1 MFSKLKRKT
10 LALNFF
16 LIVLVLSIGYSPG
29 MRSEINSASA
39 TSPAIVSQ
47 IRGDTYSDAALS
59 DGNHMWTGGLEPWMK
74 ASNGTFVPYIL
85 SQNSTHYIV
94 DNKEAPFIINK
105 NNCIT
110 SIYDNSVPLSQNPAS
125 IIGKEWWDVS
135 YHTNTSPLFINM
147 DLSSTICTISVT
159 TNSSGIFIDTL
170 KAFPAGTLEVTYE
183 KIIGKPWETILI
195 PTNTLPASNY
205 SIKPIERISGIN
217 ADRIMVGTAT
227 FDSTVALSSQINQ
240 SSSMITIH
248 KGVKS
253 FVFDERNAL
262 ANFKQLNITKTSSG
276 FSLST
281 DFGSNIP
288 ILSANQK
295 FTIDPTFGYSAGS
308 EKALSDDVIV
318 STSCASTGIIATG
331 LNYLELA
338 KTASSPSNGCIVSYG
353 RWDVTSIPTGSTINN
368 ATLEINVVDFGGSIN
383 CDYAKMITH
392 DPNSATLS
400 QVWADIMNGT
410 AYVSND
416 NKCMTTGSGKI
427 ILLGSTANADI
438 HNQLSAG
445 WFAIGVRY
453 HNMVRDGSYH
463 TTVAQNYANTDM
475 TLQIVYT
482 TVPSQVTG
490 LTVINQTN
498 SAINLSWTAPN
509 NGGSTITGYKVQRA
523 SNTWVDVTNS
533 TGSALTKY
541 NATSLSSNTKYVFR
555 VAAWNGIGLGT
566 YSSNVTGHTF
576 ANPPFSLSVN
586 PTSVSQFRINWT
598 APGGNDTI
606 TGYKIERQTNGG
618 SFSTLVSN
626 TGNSTTHYDNTG
638 LSMGTTYGY
647 RIFAINGAGTG
658 NPSIIIS
665 ATSPITSSDTRL
677 DSSGIQ
683 RASYFDGT
691 TQWVFYYDG
700 SNILY
705 RYSSDSGTTLSAS
718 SSTSSGSLASNSYFT
733 VYGESNKV
741 VISYA
746 TSSNVLTKIGTITG
760 TSISWSSPVTVYS
773 VSGTNSGQNFYPAFE
788 KMSSNLFLGFNVVT
802 GGLGTERVYNSTT
815 LGSAWSYDTTF
826 SAAQTNPASIALVK
840 YSNNTKLVA
849 IVARYD
855 SGEFQYSTYNGTG
868 WSTQVY
874 TTGAGLTNN
883 AIKSI
888 SMSAASNGTCAWVG
902 YVKDN
907 SGGSLKTMLFCNPTH
922 ISFPATGITT
932 TNLEPS
938 MSQAGPNMR
947 LFYVRSND
955 IYAITHNATS
965 WGPEFVLFANV
976 TNASFP
982 HGEKNGYG
990 GNHVPVVWREGNS
1003 SPYTVRF
1010 KVDTN
1015 LFSFPA
1021 YISEFEFHYGGH
1033 GTDAIMAIK
1042 HPTPPLGKD
1051 TFWARAFENSLVIA
1065 ANNDFGTVGAG
1076 YTTYIPL
1083 GQSTPQT
1090 VDLGYAVD
1098 VLGASQTYYI
1108 GSTPITSGQVEYAVL
1123 YAGNSCWNIHT
1134 LYFIQSVCIP
1144 NMIWGFP
1151 TYAVTASFNANT
1163 DPQDFTSAQYV
1174 DTTETSHLLN
1184 TIPATYNCFPIKA
1197 EILNTNEITFGGI
1210 SGCSISPPHDLPT
1223 VQLPG

>member
-1 MFSKLKRKT
+1 
-10 LALNFF
+10 
-16 LIVLVLSIGYSPG
+16 
-29 MRSEINSASA
+29 MRSGINSASA
-39 TSPAIVSQ
+39 TSPTIVSQ

-59 DGNHMWTGGLEPWMK
+59 DGNHLWTGGLEPWMK

-110 SIYDNSVPLSQNPAS
+110 SIYDNSVPFSQDPAS
-125 IIGKEWWDVS
+125 IINKEWWDVS
-135 YHTNTSPLFINM
+135 YHTAVSPLYINM
-147 DLSSTICTISVT
+147 DLSSTACTISVT

-170 KAFPAGTLEVTYE
+170 KTFPVGTLEVTYE
-183 KIIGKPWETILI
+183 KITGKPWETILT
-195 PTNTLPASNY
+195 PTNTLSASSY
-205 SIKPIERISGIN
+205 SIKPMERISGIS
-217 ADRIMVGTAT
+217 ADSIVVGMTP
-227 FDSTVALSSQINQ
+227 FNSTVALSSQINQ

-248 KGVKS
+248 KGIKS

-262 ANFKQLNITKTSSG
+262 ANFKQLNMTKTSSS
-276 FSLST
+276 FSLSI

-288 ILSANQK
+288 VLSTNQK
-295 FTIDPTFGYSAGS
+295 FTIDPTFGYATGNII
-308 EKALSDDVIV
+308 VIGDGV
-318 STSCASTGIIATG
+318 STGSLCPTSGLTVYSNWSWTLAKEASTINSDCNLT
-331 LNYLELA
+331 
-338 KTASSPSNGCIVSYG
+338 VG
-353 RWDVTSIPTGSTINN
+353 RWNVSSIPTGSTVSSASIQLVTSSAGWEANP
-368 ATLEINVVDFGGSIN
+368 IN
-383 CDYAKMITH
+383 CDFVQNIAH
-392 DPNSATLS
+392 DPTTATAS
-400 QVWADIMNGT
+400 QIWSDITGGT
-410 AYVSND
+410 AYISN
-416 NKCMTTGSGKI
+416 NTICTLNTTTSVT
-427 ILLGSTANADI
+427 LGSTANTDV

-445 WFAIGVRY
+445 WFAVGLRF
-453 HNMVRDGSYH
+453 NSMTRDSLTH
-463 TTVAQNYANTDM
+463 ISESPNYLSSGM
-475 TLQIVYT
+475 ELQIVYT
-482 TVPSQVTG
+482 ATVPSQVTG
-490 LTVINQTN
+490 LTVTNQTN

-523 SNTWVDVTNS
+523 GSAWVDVINS
-533 TGSALTKY
+533 TGSTLTKY
-541 NATSLSSNTKYVFR
+541 NATSLSSNTKYVFH
-555 VAAWNGIGLGT
+555 VAAWNGVGLGA

-576 ANPPFSLSVN
+576 ADPPFSLFIN
-586 PTSVSQFRINWT
+586 PTSVSQFRIIWT

-606 TGYKIERQTNGG
+606 SGYKIERQTSGG

-647 RIFAINGAGTG
+647 RISAINGAGTG

-705 RYSSDSGTTLSAS
+705 RYSSDSGTTLSTS
-718 SSTSSGSLASNSYFT
+718 SSISSGSLASSSYFT
-733 VYGESNKV
+733 VYGESNKIV
-741 VISYA
+741 VSYA
-746 TSSNVLTKIGTITG
+746 TSSSVLTKIGTITG

-773 VSGTNSGQNFYPAFE
+773 VSGTNSGQAFYPGFE
-788 KMSSNLFLGFNVVT
+788 KVGSNLFLGFNVIT
-802 GGLGTERVYNSTT
+802 GGLDTERIYNSTT

-826 SAAQTNPASIALVK
+826 SATQTNPASIALAK
-840 YSNNTKLVA
+840 YGNTNLVV

-883 AIKSI
+883 AIKST

-907 SGGSLKTMLFCNPTH
+907 SGGPLKTMLFCDPTH

-955 IYAITHNATS
+955 IYAITRNATS
-965 WGPEFVLFANV
+965 WGPEFVLFTNV

-990 GNHVPVVWREGNS
+990 GNHVPVVWREGSS

-1021 YISEFEFHYGGH
+1021 YIAEFEFHYGGH
-1033 GTDAIMAIK
+1033 GTDAIMAIE

-1108 GSTPITSGQVEYAVL
+1108 GSTPITSGHVEYAVL

-1174 DTTETSHLLN
+1174 DTTETSHPLN
-1184 TIPATYNCFPIKA
+1184 TIPATYNCIPIEA

-1210 SGCSISPPHDLPT
+1210 SGCSTSPPHDLPT